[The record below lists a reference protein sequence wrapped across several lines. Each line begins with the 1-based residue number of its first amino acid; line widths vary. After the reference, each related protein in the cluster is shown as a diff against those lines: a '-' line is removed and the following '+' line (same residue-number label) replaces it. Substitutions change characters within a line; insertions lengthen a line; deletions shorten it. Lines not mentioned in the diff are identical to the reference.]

1 MEIGGWKGKWKCVVK
16 IRGRGMERKEEVGGE
31 EVGVS
36 RGGQEAVT
44 TATIMK
50 HENKLPDRG
59 QDKKCIAWWGGGSG
73 RREGGEEEGK
83 GDRKRSIYSFKPA
96 ITENKV
102 KKRRR
107 KKKTKSKISFVT
119 RLKIRFIIPKPNHKK
134 GANKTRN
141 YKLLLFYILF

>member
-1 MEIGGWKGKWKCVVK
+1 MEW
-16 IRGRGMERKEEVGGE
+16 GRGLGGKDDRE
-31 EVGVS
+31 W
-36 RGGQEAVT
+36 RGG
-44 TATIMK
+44 
-50 HENKLPDRG
+50 
-59 QDKKCIAWWGGGSG
+59 
-73 RREGGEEEGK
+73 REDGECDEGEEEGK